1 MKTKHYTI
9 EGPNDDCCQNWFQ
22 AHIICH
28 TARTIAYAGANYY
41 TMLIRF
47 GDVEQKLQSTQFR
60 YYIICFCSAQ
70 WLDIGSQPV
79 KISLG
84 TSHASFYENYDVTEP
99 VRVKREHSPNTED
112 ERWACFQITIEE
124 LMEDIR
130 SDHLYDGRPQATYP
144 KMRRLSQEGGERS

>member
-28 TARTIAYAGANYY
+28 TARTIAYAGANSY

-47 GDVEQKLQSTQFR
+47 GDVEQKLQSTHFR
-60 YYIICFCSAQ
+60 HYIICFCSAQ

-84 TSHASFYENYDVTEP
+84 TSLCTDFVPAVKTYSAHCGNFVHTVVTC
-99 VRVKREHSPNTED
+99 R
-112 ERWACFQITIEE
+112 A
-124 LMEDIR
+124 L
-130 SDHLYDGRPQATYP
+130 L
-144 KMRRLSQEGGERS
+144 